1 MVLTVAELDVTDI
14 TTFRPRQ
21 KAATVLVAMG
31 PLAASSVLAHLT
43 EEEVEILALEISRMG
58 PIPGNVQGE
67 ILEEFYEDALANRY
81 VNEGGVEY
89 AKELLANWKGAKGE
103 AIITRLMQAVQVSP
117 FHFLSQIEP
126 DQLLQFLQDEHP
138 QTVALI
144 IGHLPH
150 SYGAKVLVGLPEHK
164 QAEVAMRVATMDRT
178 SPEVIKKVEDAL
190 RLRLGNI
197 TTAEL
202 TQQKNGVKELAEMLN
217 QADRATE
224 RAILEQLAESD
235 PELSES
241 VRALMFVF
249 EDIVTLDD
257 RDVQEVLRN
266 VETKSLALAMK
277 GTPQAVR
284 DKILSNLSERA
295 ALTLVEEM
303 ELMGAVKLTD
313 VETAQSQIIVE
324 IRRLDEEGKIILRR
338 SAEGGMVD

>member
-1 MVLTVAELDVTDI
+1 MPSLVDLDVNDV
-14 TTFRPRQ
+14 TTFRSRQ
-21 KAATVLVAMG
+21 KAAAVLVAMG
-31 PLAASSVLAHLT
+31 PMAASTVLAHLT
-43 EEEVEILALEISRMG
+43 EEEVEQVALEISRMG
-58 PIPGNVQGE
+58 PIPGDVQGT

-81 VNEGGVEY
+81 VTEGGVEY

-103 AIITRLMQAVQVSP
+103 EIITRLMQAVQVTP

-144 IGHLPH
+144 IGYLPH
-150 SYGAKVLVGLPEHK
+150 SYAARVLVGLPEGK

-190 RLRLGNI
+190 KLRLGTV

-217 QADRATE
+217 NADRSTE
-224 RAILEQLAESD
+224 RAILDQLAHSD
-235 PELSES
+235 PEIADA

-249 EDIVTLDD
+249 EDIVTLVD
-257 RDVQEVLRN
+257 RDVQEVLRS
-266 VETKSLALAMK
+266 VDAKSLALAMK
-277 GTPQAVR
+277 GTPQPVK
-284 DKILSNLSERA
+284 DKILTNLSERA

-303 ELMGAVKLTD
+303 ELMGAVKLSD
-313 VETAQSQIIVE
+313 VEGAQSQIIFE

-338 SAEGGMVD
+338 TADGGMVE

>member
-1 MVLTVAELDVTDI
+1 MSLNFVELDVEDI

-31 PLAASSVLAHLT
+31 PGAASNVLAHLT
-43 EEEVEILALEISRMG
+43 EEEVEMLALEISRMG
-58 PIPGNVQGE
+58 PIPGNVQSE

-81 VNEGGVEY
+81 VTEGGVEY

-103 AIITRLMQAVQVSP
+103 EIITRLMAAVQVSP

-126 DQLLQFLQDEHP
+126 EQLLQFLQDEHP

-150 SYGAKVLVGLPEHK
+150 SYAAKVLVGLDEAK

-178 SPEVIKKVEDAL
+178 SPEVIKKVEDSL
-190 RLRLGNI
+190 KLRLGNI
-197 TTAEL
+197 ATAEL
-202 TQQKNGVKELAEMLN
+202 TAQKNGVKELAEMLN
-217 QADRATE
+217 NADRSTE
-224 RAILEQLAESD
+224 RAILEHLADTD
-235 PELSES
+235 PEIAEA

-249 EDIVTLDD
+249 EDITTLDD
-257 RDVQEVLRN
+257 RDIQEVLRA
-266 VETKSLALAMK
+266 VDTKTLALAMK

-284 DKILSNLSERA
+284 DKILTNLSERA

-303 ELMGAVKLTD
+303 EVMGAVKMTD
-313 VETAQSQIIVE
+313 VEAAQSQIIFE

-338 SAEGGMVD
+338 GADGGMVE